1 MEMSPGHKKTLEP
14 WAAVAALAQVAR
26 VLLELVRYLTDH

>member
-1 MEMSPGHKKTLEP
+1 MSAGHKKALEP

-26 VLLELVRYLTDH
+26 AVLELVRYLTGH